1 MLRLRLN
8 LVKFILQCV
17 IFLLPAC
24 AFAIAA
30 YLRFFTT
37 IFPHAPASPNWRA
50 YVVLL
55 FFASITWAFISTRY
69 GLATPQRLFASA
81 RKSRRIFVACA
92 TTYVVTLVAMFFYR
106 DEQFSRLF
114 IVLSCICLFF
124 LTVACQ
130 ILLRLVL
137 EAMRRDGKYCLHALI
152 IGADDFAVETAD
164 RILHGQI
171 TPCQIAGYVA
181 LPGQQIAAHNAPVY
195 DLQDLPRLAIG
206 NGLDEAIL
214 AVRHPLFAEIPAI
227 LQRLDP
233 LCVPIRAVLNW
244 GDGVKI
250 SDQLFDFGG
259 IPMLD
264 LKPTA
269 AESIS
274 YVVMKRTFDLVFSSL
289 VILLTFPV
297 LLVIAIATRLSSAGP
312 IFFAQ
317 ERVGLKGQIFRMYK
331 FRTMRV
337 TNSEEAGT
345 RWTIRHDPRCTR
357 IGAFLRRT
365 SLDELPQF
373 FNVLKGDMSVV
384 GPRPERPFF
393 VRKFSKE
400 LQTYNS
406 RHYVKAGITGWA
418 QVNGFRGDTSISK
431 RVQYDLYYLRHWS
444 IGFDLQIILLTM
456 LHGMSDRNAY

>member
-8 LVKFILQCV
+8 LVKFVLQCV

-24 AFAIAA
+24 AFGIAA

-37 IFPHAPASPNWRA
+37 LFPPAPAAPDWRA

-55 FFASITWAFISTRY
+55 FFASIAWGFISTKY

-81 RKSRRIFVACA
+81 RKSRRIAVACA
-92 TTYVVTLVAMFFYR
+92 TTYVATLVAMFFYR
-106 DEQFSRLF
+106 DVQFSRLF

-130 ILLRLVL
+130 VLLRLVL
-137 EAMRRDGKYCLHALI
+137 ETMRRGGKYCLHALI
-152 IGADDFAVETAD
+152 IGADEFAVGTAD

-171 TPCQIAGYVA
+171 TPCQIVGYVA
-181 LPGQQIAAHNAPVY
+181 LPGQRVAVQNAP
-195 DLQDLPRLAIG
+195 LHHLEDLPRLAIG
-206 NGLDEAIL
+206 NGIDEAIL
-214 AVRHPLFAEIPAI
+214 AVPQPLFAEVPAI
-227 LQRLDP
+227 VERLDP

-244 GDGVKI
+244 GDGVKM

-274 YVVMKRTFDLVFSSL
+274 YVVMKRTFDLLFSLL
-289 VILLTFPV
+289 VLLLTLPV
-297 LLVIAIATRLSSAGP
+297 TIAIAIAIRFSSPGP

-331 FRTMRV
+331 FRTMRITTV
-337 TNSEEAGT
+337 EEAGT
-345 RWTIRHDPRCTR
+345 RWTIRHDPRCTKL
-357 IGAFLRRT
+357 GAFLRRT

-373 FNVLKGDMSVV
+373 LNVLKGDMSVV

-393 VRKFSKE
+393 VRKFSNE
-400 LQTYNS
+400 LHRYNS

-418 QVNGFRGDTSISK
+418 QVNGFRGDTSITK

-444 IGFDLQIILLTM
+444 IGFDLQIILLT
-456 LHGMSDRNAY
+456 LVRGLTDRNAY

>member
-1 MLRLRLN
+1 M
-8 LVKFILQCV
+8 
-17 IFLLPAC
+17 FLLPAC
-24 AFAIAA
+24 AFGVAG
-30 YLRFFTT
+30 YLRFETHL
-37 IFPHAPASPNWRA
+37 FPAAPAPPDWRA
-50 YVVLL
+50 YTILL
-55 FFASITWAFISTRY
+55 IFASVAWAFVSTKY

-81 RKSRRIFVACA
+81 RKSRRIAVACA
-92 TTYVVTLVAMFFYR
+92 TTYVVTFVGMFFYR
-106 DEQFSRLF
+106 EQEFSRLF
-114 IVLSCICLFF
+114 VALSAICLFF
-124 LTVACQ
+124 MTVGCQ
-130 ILLRLVL
+130 VLLRLVL
-137 EAMRRDGKYCLHALI
+137 ENMRRGGRYYLHALI
-152 IGADDFAVETAD
+152 IGADEFAVETAD

-171 TPCQIAGYVA
+171 TPCQIVGHVA
-181 LPGQQIAAHNAPVY
+181 LPGQKIAVRNAPVHQ
-195 DLQDLPRLAIG
+195 LEDLPRLAIG

-214 AVRHPLFAEIPAI
+214 AIPHPLFAEIPTI
-227 LQRLDP
+227 LQKLDP

-244 GDGVKI
+244 GDGVKM

-274 YVVMKRTFDLVFSSL
+274 YVVMKRTFDLLFSSF
-289 VILLTFPV
+289 VV
-297 LLVIAIATRLSSAGP
+297 LLSAPVMIGIAIAIKISSPGP

-337 TNSEEAGT
+337 TSSEESGT
-345 RWTIRHDPRCTR
+345 RWTVRHDPRCTR
-357 IGAFLRRT
+357 LGTFLRRT

-373 FNVLKGDMSVV
+373 FNVLRGDMSVV

-393 VRKFSKE
+393 VRKFSTE
-400 LQTYNS
+400 LQKYNS

-418 QVNGFRGDTSISK
+418 QVNGFRGDTSITK

-444 IGFDLQIILLTM
+444 IGFDLQIILLTLM
-456 LHGMSDRNAY
+456 RGMSDRNAY

>member
-1 MLRLRLN
+1 MLRFRLN

-17 IFLLPAC
+17 MFLLPAC
-24 AFAIAA
+24 AFVIAG
-30 YLRFFTT
+30 YLRFRAD
-37 IFPHAPASPNWRA
+37 IFPPPPAAADWRNYGA
-50 YVVLL
+50 LL
-55 FFASITWAFISTRY
+55 IFASIAWAFISTSY

-81 RKSRRIFVACA
+81 RKTRRIAVACA
-92 TTYVVTLVAMFFYR
+92 TTYVVTLVVMFFLHW
-106 DEQFSRLF
+106 DKFSRLF

-124 LTVACQ
+124 LTIGCQ
-130 ILLRLVL
+130 VLLRLVL
-137 EAMRRDGKYCLHALI
+137 ESLRRDGKYCLHALI
-152 IGADDFAVETAD
+152 IGADEFAVETAD

-181 LPGQQIAAHNAPVY
+181 LPGQEIAARTAPVY
-195 DLQDLPRLAIG
+195 HLEDLPRLAIG

-214 AVRHPLFAEIPAI
+214 AVPHPLFAEIPAI
-227 LQRLDP
+227 LQKLDP
-233 LCVPIRAVLNW
+233 LCIPIRAVLNW

-250 SDQLFDFGG
+250 SERLFDFGG

-274 YVVMKRTFDLVFSSL
+274 YVVMKRTFDLLFS
-289 VILLTFPV
+289 
-297 LLVIAIATRLSSAGP
+297 LLVVLISLPLTALIAVAIKLSSPGP

-331 FRTMRV
+331 FRSMRV
-337 TNSEEAGT
+337 TGSEEAGT
-345 RWTIRHDPRCTR
+345 RWTVRHDPRCTK
-357 IGAFLRRT
+357 IGEFLRRT

-400 LQTYNS
+400 LLRYNS

-431 RVQYDLYYLRHWS
+431 RIQYDLYYLHHWS
-444 IGFDLQIILLTM
+444 IGFDLQIVLLTLM
-456 LHGMSDRNAY
+456 RGMTNKNAY